1 MLPEDVHLD
10 LLQCHAGTG
19 ADYAM
24 SVLPESARALG
35 LPQDAM
41 AEVAF
46 SVVPYSSI
54 SLTAV
59 RTATELSIISP
70 ARRAGEHTVSVMP

>member
-1 MLPEDVHLD
+1 
-10 LLQCHAGTG
+10 
-19 ADYAM
+19 
-24 SVLPESARALG
+24 
-35 LPQDAM
+35 M

>member
-1 MLPEDVHLD
+1 
-10 LLQCHAGTG
+10 
-19 ADYAM
+19 M

-35 LPQDAM
+35 VPQDAM

-46 SVVPYSSI
+46 SVVPYSSM

-59 RTATELSIISP
+59 RTAAELSIISP
-70 ARRAGEHTVSVMP
+70 GRHAGEHTVAVMH